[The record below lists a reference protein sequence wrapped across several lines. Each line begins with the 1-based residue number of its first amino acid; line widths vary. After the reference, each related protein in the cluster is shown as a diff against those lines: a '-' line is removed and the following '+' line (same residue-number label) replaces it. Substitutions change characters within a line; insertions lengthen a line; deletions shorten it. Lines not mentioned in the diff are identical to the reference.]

1 MYYWIKTSLIKD
13 ISIIDLTRKAEIF
26 NNTCSDLPTT
36 VTKKPHESMSII
48 RFTSDDILKII
59 KNLYPNKTH
68 NHDMISILMLKV
80 CDPSLCEPLESMFT
94 PCL

>member
-1 MYYWIKTSLIKD
+1 
-13 ISIIDLTRKAEIF
+13 
-26 NNTCSDLPTT
+26 
-36 VTKKPHESMSII
+36 MSII

-80 CDPSLCEPLESMFT
+80 CDPSLCEPLESMFK